1 MSEKW
6 YFNDT
11 IIGTPPAQE
20 VQYAYNFTSNG
31 AQYTSIA
38 LYPFLDGIM
47 YVTVSGSA
55 EITYQSD
62 SGWKNDAYRT
72 IELTEPATG
81 DFLTFLS
88 ENATSISS
96 GPVDPDPPT
105 SKLVN
110 KVILGSD
117 TVLDLTSDTVTPE
130 TLLVGTTAHNAKGEI
145 ITGTLVP
152 CTVYSAESPAATT
165 SNSDRTFTWEI
176 PSTEHGFKS
185 KNLVV
190 SVYLSTGEQIQCDV
204 TISDTFMVALTAV
217 YSSDIVTRAG
227 DVTIPAGYLRAVIIG
242 PVETPA
248 AVQQAMLNQLPVYTG
263 GGNY

>member
-1 MSEKW
+1 MSETW
-6 YFNDT
+6 YFNQT
-11 IIGTPPAQE
+11 IIGTPPSQE

-88 ENATSISS
+88 KNATNISS

-105 SKLVN
+105 SKLIN

-130 TLLVGTTAHNAKGEI
+130 TLSMGVTAHNAAGEL
-145 ITGTLVP
+145 ITGTHIEPVTYYKGKNNP
-152 CTVYSAESPAATT
+152 S
-165 SNSDRTFTWEI
+165 SNL
-176 PSTEHGFKS
+176 G
-185 KNLVV
+185 KNGDI
-190 SVYLSTGEQIQCDV
+190 YLQN
-204 TISDTFMVALTAV
+204 
-217 YSSDIVTRAG
+217 
-227 DVTIPAGYLRAVIIG
+227 
-242 PVETPA
+242 VEG
-248 AVQQAMLNQLPVYTG
+248 LI
-263 GGNY
+263 